1 MIIQNVHNYLKVV
14 NKGGIM
20 SEQPAK
26 HLPTRLSIGTIA
38 GVLYGLLARLAFGLD
53 FDTELFSTLTWGFLT
68 FVPLALG
75 AVTIYAVRAD
85 HTVSAFF
92 YPWLTSV
99 FFLLAV
105 SLLTLEAAICIWM
118 ASPFF
123 FLVSGIG
130 GLLMRAVLRVRSG
143 RTGGYLLTA
152 LMVAPFVTS
161 PLEMSLQR
169 PDMYRTVASHIII
182 EASPEVVWEQIIRV
196 PTIQPHERR
205 LTFFQF
211 FGIPHPVEATMDIDS
226 GLRRSTYENGMA
238 FNEAVHVWEPGQTLS
253 FGIDPDASTPL
264 PMPFNEIDGGLFAL
278 VDGTY
283 RIEPLGAG
291 RVRLHLISTHRLST
305 SFNAYG
311 GLWTDFILADLQ
323 QYILEIVKR
332 RAES

>member
-1 MIIQNVHNYLKVV
+1 
-14 NKGGIM
+14 M
-20 SEQPAK
+20 SEQPAQ
-26 HLPTRLSIGTIA
+26 HRFIRLIIGTVA
-38 GVLYGLLARLAFGLD
+38 GVFYGLLARLAFGID
-53 FDTELFSTLTWGFLT
+53 FDAELFSTLTWGFLT
-68 FVPLALG
+68 FVPLTLG

-85 HTVSAFF
+85 QTVSAFF

-130 GLLMRAVLRVRSG
+130 GLLMRLVLRIRGG
-143 RTGGYLLTA
+143 RTSSYLLTA

-161 PLEMSLQR
+161 PLEMQFRR
-169 PDMYRTVASHIII
+169 PDMYRTVATHIMI

-196 PTIQPHERR
+196 PAIQPHERR
-205 LTFFQF
+205 LTVFQF
-211 FGIPHPVEATMDIDS
+211 LGIPQPVEATMDIDS
-226 GLRRSTYENGMA
+226 SLRRSTYENGMA
-238 FNEAVHVWEPGQTLS
+238 FNEVVHVWEPGQTLS
-253 FGIDPDASTPL
+253 FGIDLDPTIAQ
-264 PMPFNEIDGGLFAL
+264 PMPFNKIDGGMFAL
-278 VDGTY
+278 IDGTY

-323 QYILEIVKR
+323 RYILEIIKR
-332 RAES
+332 RAESAPV